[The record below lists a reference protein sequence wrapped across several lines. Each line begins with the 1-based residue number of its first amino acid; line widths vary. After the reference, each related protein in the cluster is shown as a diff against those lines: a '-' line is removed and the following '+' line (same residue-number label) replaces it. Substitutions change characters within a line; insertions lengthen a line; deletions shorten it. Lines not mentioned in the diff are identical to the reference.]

1 MATVSGA
8 HADRIARARELLS
21 VKGRREHGRFSFEG
35 PTLLEEALRSH
46 IAIQELYVTQRVLDA
61 NATVAELDRDGGP
74 PVYLVDERTMGK
86 ISDLETPTGLV
97 AVAPLRFRPLPELLT
112 NRLVLVLADL
122 NDPGNAGTLLRSAEA
137 FGAAGVVFGSLGV
150 DPYHPKVV
158 RGGMGAIFRLAL
170 AVADPAALLAAAAQA
185 SSEVVGLEA
194 GAENIGTATWAE
206 RTALVVGHERR
217 GLGPW
222 AVACTRRV
230 AIPMTEVT
238 ESLNAAVAGSLA
250 LYEASKG
257 TVKRAPGG

>member
-1 MATVSGA
+1 MATVVGA

-35 PTLLEEALRSH
+35 PTLLEEALRSGV
-46 IAIQELYVTQRVLDA
+46 AIEELYVTQRVLDA
-61 NATVAELDRDGGP
+61 NATVAALDRAGP
-74 PVYLVDERTMGK
+74 PVYLTDERTMGK

-97 AVAPLRFRPLPELLT
+97 AVAPLRFTPLPELLA

-194 GAENIGTATWAE
+194 GAENIGTAAWAE

-222 AVACTRRV
+222 AAACTRRV

-257 TVKRAPGG
+257 AVKRAPGG